1 MTSET
6 TMTLDP
12 TVTNPDNYKVVFEN
26 DRVRVLEFTDQPGVR
41 TTPHEHPDSV
51 LVVLSTFQRRMYSM
65 DGESHDVQL
74 TAGKVGWLDAQQ
86 HAGHNIG
93 DTDSHVIFVELKDG
107 ARTPG
112 NALGPVGPAVG

>member
-51 LVVLSTFQRRMYSM
+51 LVVLSTFQRRMYAM

-93 DTDSHVIFVELKDG
+93 DTDSHVILVELKDAAHAPG
-107 ARTPG
+107 DTLGRT
-112 NALGPVGPAVG
+112 GPAVG

>member
-1 MTSET
+1 VTSET
-6 TMTLDP
+6 TVTLDP

-41 TTPHEHPDSV
+41 TTPHAHPDSV
-51 LVVLSTFQRRMYSM
+51 LVVLSTFQRRMYAM

-93 DTDSHVIFVELKDG
+93 DTDSHVIFVELKEG
-107 ARTPG
+107 AQAPG
-112 NALGPVGPAVG
+112 EALGPVGPAVG

>member
-1 MTSET
+1 VSSSSTA
-6 TMTLDP
+6 TLDP

-51 LVVLSTFQRRMYSM
+51 LVVLSTFRRRMYSV

-93 DTDSHVIFVELKDG
+93 DTDSHVIFVELKEG
-107 ARTPG
+107 GHTPG
-112 NALGPVGPAVG
+112 ETLGPVGPAVS